1 MHNNKL
7 QALYGLKHNPFS
19 KGTPVESLWKPDYV
33 EEFFFCAENTVLE
46 GGFALISGEPGL
58 GKSKNLQLL
67 AHRLKKLGDNVA
79 VGVMERPQNS
89 LSDLYREL
97 GELFGIQLSPNNR
110 YGGFK
115 ALRERWYAHIG
126 ASLFRPI
133 LLIDEAQEMS
143 TACLNELR
151 LLMSA
156 KFDSEYL
163 LSVVLCGDNR
173 LLDRFSTRELIPIA
187 SRIRTRMILK
197 PLKRDTNFAFLDHLL
212 EQSGAPHLLTDELK
226 TTLVI
231 HSGGNL
237 RSLCQMGEDLLNAA
251 AEKGLKRL
259 DEGLYLQVFEVEQQ
273 QAKRSKKKIEL

>member
-7 QALYGLKHNPFS
+7 QALYGIKHNPFS

-33 EEFFFCAENTVLE
+33 EEFFFCAESTVLE
-46 GGFALISGEPGL
+46 GGFALISGEPGV

-89 LSDLYREL
+89 ISDLYREL

-115 ALRERWYAHIG
+115 ALRERWYTHIG

-143 TACLNELR
+143 TDCLNELR

-163 LSVVLCGDNR
+163 LSVVLCGDTR
-173 LLDRFSTRELIPIA
+173 LLERLSTRELLPIG
-187 SRIRTRMILK
+187 SRIGTRLILQTLKHDMIREYLE
-197 PLKRDTNFAFLDHLL
+197 HLL
-212 EQSGAPHLLTDELK
+212 EQSGGQHLVTEELK
-226 TTLVI
+226 TTLVL

-237 RSLCQMGEDLLNAA
+237 RTLCRMGSDLLFFAV
-251 AEKGLKRL
+251 ERGLKRL
-259 DEGLYLQVFEVEQQ
+259 DEALYLDVYGEQPS
-273 QAKRSKKKIEL
+273 RRVKKKIEF

>member
-19 KGTPVESLWKPDYV
+19 KGTPVQSLWKPDYV

-46 GGFALISGEPGL
+46 GGFALISGEAGL

-67 AHRLKKLGDNVA
+67 AHRLKKLGDNVV

-97 GELFGIQLSPNNR
+97 GELFGIGLSPNNR

-115 ALRERWYAHIG
+115 ALRERWYTHIG

-163 LSVVLCGDNR
+163 LSVVLCGDTR
-173 LLDRFSTRELIPIA
+173 LLDRLSTRDLIPIG
-187 SRIRTRMILK
+187 SRIRTRLILQT
-197 PLKRDTNFAFLDHLL
+197 LKHEMTREFLEHLL
-212 EQSGAPHLLTDELK
+212 EQSGAPHIVTEELK
-226 TTLVI
+226 NILVL
-231 HSGGNL
+231 HCGGNL
-237 RSLCQMGEDLLNAA
+237 RSLCIMGSDLLFFA

-259 DEGLYLQVFEVEQQ
+259 DEALYLEVYGEQPPRR
-273 QAKRSKKKIEL
+273 AKKKIEF

>member
-1 MHNNKL
+1 MHHNKL

-19 KGTPVESLWKPDYV
+19 KGTPVESLWKPNYI

-67 AHRLKKLGDNVA
+67 AHRLKKLGDNVV

-115 ALRERWYAHIG
+115 ALRERWYTHIG

-143 TACLNELR
+143 TDCLNELR

-163 LSVVLCGDNR
+163 LSVVLCGDTR
-173 LLDRFSTRELIPIA
+173 LLDRLSTRELIAIG
-187 SRIRTRMILK
+187 SRIRTRLILQT
-197 PLKRDTNFAFLDHLL
+197 LKHDMTREFLEHLL
-212 EQSGAPHLLTDELK
+212 EQSGAPHLVTKELK
-226 TTLVI
+226 NTLVL
-231 HSGGNL
+231 HCGGNL
-237 RSLCQMGEDLLNAA
+237 RSLCRMGSDLLFFA
-251 AEKGLKRL
+251 AEKGLKCL
-259 DEGLYLQVFEVEQQ
+259 NETLYLDIY
-273 QAKRSKKKIEL
+273 AKEPQRRAKKKIEF

>member
-19 KGTPVESLWKPDYV
+19 KGTPVESLWKPDYI

-46 GGFALISGEPGL
+46 GGFALISGEAGL

-67 AHRLKKLGDNVA
+67 AHRLKKLGDNVV

-115 ALRERWYAHIG
+115 ALRERWYVHIG

-143 TACLNELR
+143 TTCLNELR

-163 LSVVLCGDNR
+163 LSVVLCGDTR
-173 LLDRFSTRELIPIA
+173 LLDRLSTRDLVPIG
-187 SRIRTRMILK
+187 SRIRTRLILK
-197 PLKRDTNFAFLDHLL
+197 TLKHDMTREFLEHLL
-212 EQSGAPHLLTDELK
+212 EQSGAPHIVTEELK
-226 TTLVI
+226 NILVL
-231 HSGGNL
+231 HCGGNL
-237 RSLCQMGEDLLNAA
+237 RSLCKMGSDLLFFA

-259 DEGLYLQVFEVEQQ
+259 DEALYLDVYGEQPPRR
-273 QAKRSKKKIEL
+273 AKKKIEF

>member
-67 AHRLKKLGDNVA
+67 AHRLKKLGDNVV

-97 GELFGIQLSPNNR
+97 GELFGVQLSPNNR

-115 ALRERWYAHIG
+115 ALRERWYTHIG

-163 LSVVLCGDNR
+163 LSVVLCGDTR
-173 LLDRFSTRELIPIA
+173 LLDRLETRDLIPIG
-187 SRIRTRMILK
+187 SRVRTRLILK
-197 PLKRDTNFAFLDHLL
+197 TLKHDITREFLEHLL
-212 EQSGAPHLLTDELK
+212 EQSGAPHIVTEELK
-226 TTLVI
+226 NTLVL

-237 RSLCQMGEDLLNAA
+237 RSLCRMGSDLLFFA

-259 DEGLYLQVFEVEQQ
+259 DEALYLDVYGEQPP
-273 QAKRSKKKIEL
+273 RRVKKKIEF

>member
-19 KGTPVESLWKPDYV
+19 KGTPVESLWKPDYI

-46 GGFALISGEPGL
+46 GGFALISGEAGL

-67 AHRLKKLGDNVA
+67 AHRLKKLGDNVV

-143 TACLNELR
+143 TDCLNELR

-163 LSVVLCGDNR
+163 LSVVLCGDTR
-173 LLDRFSTRELIPIA
+173 LLDRLATRDLIPIG
-187 SRIRTRMILK
+187 SRIRTRLILK
-197 PLKRDTNFAFLDHLL
+197 TLKHDMTREFLEHLL
-212 EQSGAPHLLTDELK
+212 EQSGAPHIVTEELK
-226 TTLVI
+226 TTLVL

-237 RSLCQMGEDLLNAA
+237 RSLCRMGSDLLFFA

-259 DEGLYLQVFEVEQQ
+259 DEALYLDVYAEEPQRR
-273 QAKRSKKKIEL
+273 AKKKI

>member
-67 AHRLKKLGDNVA
+67 AHRLKKLGDNVV

-97 GELFGIQLSPNNR
+97 GELFGIGLSPNNR

-115 ALRERWYAHIG
+115 ALRERWYTHIG

-163 LSVVLCGDNR
+163 LSVVLCGDMT
-173 LLDRFSTRELIPIA
+173 LLDRLSTRELIPIG
-187 SRIRTRMILK
+187 SRIRTRLVLK
-197 PLKRDTNFAFLDHLL
+197 TLKHDMTREFLEHLL
-212 EQSGAPHLLTDELK
+212 EQSGAQHLVTEELK
-226 TTLVI
+226 TTLVL

-237 RSLCQMGEDLLNAA
+237 RTLCRMGSDLLFFA

-259 DEGLYLQVFEVEQQ
+259 DETLYLEIYGEQPP
-273 QAKRSKKKIEL
+273 RRTKKKIEF